1 MALRHVRSDSSEWA
15 RFSRSPCTT
24 SFLRWSSHA
33 LLWSAFIADLIF
45 VLRVV
50 IELVPKVIVQSEEG
64 VSVHPPEINF
74 SSVPLNVKKCVE
86 TENRC

>member
-1 MALRHVRSDSSEWA
+1 MALRHVISDSSEWA

-50 IELVPKVIVQSEEG
+50 IELVPKVSKNRIDKY
-64 VSVHPPEINF
+64 
-74 SSVPLNVKKCVE
+74 LVKAGY
-86 TENRC
+86 T

>member
-1 MALRHVRSDSSEWA
+1 MALRHVISDSSEWA

-24 SFLRWSSHA
+24 SFLTWSSHA

-50 IELVPKVIVQSEEG
+50 IELVPKVMHG
-64 VSVHPPEINF
+64 F
-74 SSVPLNVKKCVE
+74 LVKLVGSCDA
-86 TENRC
+86 